1 MGLSINGLTEMS
13 DLPTTLDHCVIH
25 VGDWEVARDFYT
37 RVIGCEAVEVKDGYV
52 FRLGDQQLNCHGPKK
67 FAEPKAR
74 VPVEPGNSD
83 LCFRWHGPIS
93 AAREHLLEQGI
104 EIELGPVQRFGARG
118 EGTSI
123 YFRDPDG
130 SLMEFMSYDS

>member
-1 MGLSINGLTEMS
+1 MS

-25 VGDWEVARDFYT
+25 VGDWEAARDFYT

-83 LCFRWHGPIS
+83 LCFRWHGPIAMRKS
-93 AAREHLLEQGI
+93 ICRSRALRLSLVPFSGS
-104 EIELGPVQRFGARG
+104 VRGAK
-118 EGTSI
+118 EPASI
-123 YFRDPDG
+123 FAIPMGR
-130 SLMEFMSYDS
+130 